1 MIGLAPSKSP
11 KLPRPRQDR
20 ILPYRAME
28 SISLN
33 RILLPDNLSNFR
45 FGSRS
50 TPHLGCLSERIQSF
64 GNRCFSSDGSL
75 FAAYSFR
82 DIDIWKYT
90 SGRLRYTP
98 RRVFQPQSTGPIH
111 LSPLLFSPTL
121 SQILGRTAGDLEVW
135 RLNGLPIVVRPDIH
149 TSMSVAVLPRCDTY
163 IATSPPVK
171 RSHCYHPPLTNHF
184 TVHRHRYGDKDVGPH
199 R

>member
-20 ILPYRAME
+20 ILPYRVME

-45 FGSRS
+45 FGPRS

-75 FAAYSFR
+75 FAACSFR
-82 DIDIWKYT
+82 GTDIWKYT
-90 SGRLRYTP
+90 SGCLRYTP
-98 RRVFQPQSTGPIH
+98 RRVFQPQSKAPST
-111 LSPLLFSPTL
+111 SPLFYFHRPCRQSWAIPPELSKCGVWMASPSLLALTL
-121 SQILGRTAGDLEVW
+121 THQSPFLPVGH
-135 RLNGLPIVVRPDIH
+135 LNRQL
-149 TSMSVAVLPRCDTY
+149 
-163 IATSPPVK
+163 AT
-171 RSHCYHPPLTNHF
+171 
-184 TVHRHRYGDKDVGPH
+184 G
-199 R
+199 

>member
-1 MIGLAPSKSP
+1 
-11 KLPRPRQDR
+11 
-20 ILPYRAME
+20 ME

-50 TPHLGCLSERIQSF
+50 APHLGCLSERIQSF

-82 DIDIWKYT
+82 GTDIWKYT

-98 RRVFQPQSTGPIH
+98 RRVFQPQSMGHIH
-111 LSPLLFSPTL
+111 PVSPLLFSPTL
-121 SQILGRTAGDLEVW
+121 SSILDHPTGALEVW
-135 RLNGLPIVVRPDIH
+135 RLYGLPIVARPGTH
-149 TSMSVAVLPRCDTY
+149 TSVAVPSRWARKS
-163 IATSPPVK
+163 ATSH
-171 RSHCYHPPLTNHF
+171 RLDSTITISHLLSQTPSQFIDTGVEIRTFALTDNVLLVLDS
-184 TVHRHRYGDKDVGPH
+184 TNSWLDNSPERA
-199 R
+199 